1 MPEPQSGHPIRVVH
15 VISQLIGGRGHLVA
29 HAAATWTALGVRPV
43 IVTPGEVFPKLQT
56 MLEQAGAQVVRPP
69 KPIGAPAARLAW
81 IGAQLAAEP
90 GDVIHLH
97 DRANMAV
104 HPGLA
109 RRHHRGPIV
118 ATLHGCG
125 KPPPFMLR
133 IRTALARHWAQKR
146 LGVVFVAV
154 SSDVQAVEKRNF
166 GIVCRCINNWTTPD
180 LFPPPDPETRA
191 ARRRDLG
198 IPDDRPVVV
207 TVANCA
213 PVKRHPLILDA
224 LGRLKARRPEFLF
237 LHAGRERH
245 DGERRQAAALGLE
258 SQVRFLGRVQDVA
271 GLLQAA
277 DLMIMAS
284 STEGLSLACL
294 EALSTG
300 LPAVLTPSPGLRCMK
315 GAFHGLT
322 FAPPAPDALA
332 LALDDALNGLPA
344 FRAAGLGRANHEAV
358 RRGFSPEVGAAAYTA
373 LYRERLAAAAGTIGS
388 PAP

>member
-1 MPEPQSGHPIRVVH
+1 M
-15 VISQLIGGRGHLVA
+15 
-29 HAAATWTALGVRPV
+29 
-43 IVTPGEVFPKLQT
+43 
-56 MLEQAGAQVVRPP
+56 
-69 KPIGAPAARLAW
+69 
-81 IGAQLAAEP
+81 
-90 GDVIHLH
+90 
-97 DRANMAV
+97 
-104 HPGLA
+104 
-109 RRHHRGPIV
+109 
-118 ATLHGCG
+118 
-125 KPPPFMLR
+125 
-133 IRTALARHWAQKR
+133 
-146 LGVVFVAV
+146 
-154 SSDVQAVEKRNF
+154 
-166 GIVCRCINNWTTPD
+166 
-180 LFPPPDPETRA
+180 
-191 ARRRDLG
+191 
-198 IPDDRPVVV
+198 
-207 TVANCA
+207 
-213 PVKRHPLILDA
+213 
-224 LGRLKARRPEFLF
+224 F